1 MTIKFHIKNFRTF
14 PYRKSAISQA
24 SKTNLSILKLNIKN
38 KSIPTLYR
46 TIFHIPYLNFIHFQS
61 LMIEI
66 LIKTGKIFPNYTK
79 VICLHL
85 GRNIIRQLI
94 AFFQALGL
102 NVCPHSYY
110 EGKQIKNFFLH
121 IIYLLNF

>member
-79 VICLHL
+79 VIRLHL
-85 GRNIIRQLI
+85 GRNIIR
-94 AFFQALGL
+94 
-102 NVCPHSYY
+102 
-110 EGKQIKNFFLH
+110 
-121 IIYLLNF
+121 

>member
-46 TIFHIPYLNFIHFQS
+46 TIFHIPYLNFIRFQS

-79 VICLHL
+79 VIRLHL
-85 GRNIIRQLI
+85 GRNIIR
-94 AFFQALGL
+94 
-102 NVCPHSYY
+102 
-110 EGKQIKNFFLH
+110 
-121 IIYLLNF
+121 